1 MSKIVMALDQGTTSS
16 RTILFSEKGEIVAD
30 ADKEN
35 LQLHELSLDKLKKR
49 CKLIEEDVFEC
60 LMPEN
65 ALKLRDSKGGTS
77 PKEVLRQIKRIER
90 DLKKRVI

>member
-1 MSKIVMALDQGTTSS
+1 MTFRAAHKKT
-16 RTILFSEKGEIVAD
+16 GEIVAD

-49 CKLIEEDVFEC
+49 CKLIEQDVFEC

-77 PKEVLRQIKRIER
+77 PKEVLRQIKRTER
-90 DLKKRVI
+90 DLKKRAI